1 MAYQFLHIE
10 TYSEASK
17 KVHGTEDHYNC
28 AAQVLGEAMRLPE
41 YCKHVENPR
50 KVIHLGGTMSVR
62 QLQEKRSAILA
73 NLRETVTR
81 KDGTT
86 YTRKLRRDAATL
98 YTEIHSHPLPADAL
112 LKDKQAHAPA
122 IKEWISRALSDFKIR
137 MPDGV
142 DWSAVMH
149 LDEGFVHFHIIAIN
163 TKDPKLDANKLHA
176 GKAAAAKLRSDL
188 ETPTAVPALPKPTL
202 EKRPNKPKQPRPSK
216 NRETQK
222 KNKAKRKVQL
232 EDWEKACA
240 DVAARNDALMAQ
252 WDAENGEHL
261 QVARKARG
269 AIPEKQAYT
278 KALKRLQDRY
288 YETVGRPC
296 GLLRDGPRRQRLSTK
311 QYDAQKATAKKIKS
325 DLDRIEH
332 TAKRVDEDAG
342 TALDAKER
350 YLQKE
355 AELDAG
361 IEAMDILVTQMASGE
376 AEITEDGVAMTNT
389 PPFFKRLF
397 GPKPPQSKVSQLF
410 RKIVALLG
418 RMDASQ
424 HTAPDQG
431 HSPEP

>member
-216 NRETQK
+216 NWETQK

-389 PPFFKRLF
+389 PPFFKHFLVEWMQANTQRQT
-397 GPKPPQSKVSQLF
+397 K
-410 RKIVALLG
+410 A
-418 RMDASQ
+418 
-424 HTAPDQG
+424 TAPNHD
-431 HSPEP
+431 SPTSKTEKLTAQNP

>member
-17 KVHGTEDHYNC
+17 KVHGTEDQYNC
-28 AAQVLGEAMRLPE
+28 AAQVLGEAMRVPA
-41 YCKHVENPR
+41 YSAHVEKPR
-50 KVIHLGGTMSVR
+50 KVIDLGGTMSVR

-73 NLRETVTR
+73 NLRETVTQ
-81 KDGTT
+81 KDGST
-86 YTRKLRRDAATL
+86 YTRKLRKDAATL

-122 IKEWISRALSDFKIR
+122 IKEWIDRALTDFKTR
-137 MPDGV
+137 MPDGI

-163 TKDPKLDANKLHA
+163 TEDPKLDANKLHA
-176 GKAAAAKLRSDL
+176 GKAAAAKLREEL
-188 ETPTAVPALPKPTL
+188 ETPTAVSALPKPTL

-222 KNKAKRKVQL
+222 KNNAKRQAQL
-232 EDWEKACA
+232 EEWEKACA

-252 WDAENGEHL
+252 WDAENSEHL

-269 AIPEKQAYT
+269 AIPEKQVYT
-278 KALKRLQDRY
+278 KALKELQDRY
-288 YETVGRPC
+288 YDKVGRPC

-325 DLDRIEH
+325 DLDRIER
-332 TAKRVDEDAG
+332 TAKRADEDAG

-361 IEAMDILVTQMASGE
+361 IQAMDILVTQMASGE

-389 PPFFKRLF
+389 PPFLKRLF
-397 GPKPPQSKVSQLF
+397 GPKPPRSKVSQLF
-410 RKIVALLG
+410 RKIVLLLG
-418 RMDASQ
+418 RMDANQ